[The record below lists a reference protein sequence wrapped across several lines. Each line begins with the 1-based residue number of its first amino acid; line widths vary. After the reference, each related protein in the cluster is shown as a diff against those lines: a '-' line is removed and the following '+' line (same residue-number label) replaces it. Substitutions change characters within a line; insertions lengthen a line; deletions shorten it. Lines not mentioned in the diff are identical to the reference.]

1 MSAPGPFSSAHPI
14 SSGFLKAWVDQAGAF
29 QEMFARLVDQS
40 TAAAPPSMASPLLA
54 PWKNFVDG
62 MGMGGFNPE
71 QMFPGAPALGLS
83 REYQETAARLLDLSK
98 QFQQRYAEFAQQNA
112 AIMQDAFHVLKK
124 RFDEAPSAG
133 RTPAELY
140 DAWIDCAEGT
150 YAQAAHS
157 ERFARLL
164 AELCNI
170 SSAFKVERGK
180 LTEQIAR
187 HLDLP
192 SRAEVDTLH
201 HQVRAL
207 KLAMRAA
214 APRAAEAA
222 APHATASRPA
232 APRPAASRPPSARAK
247 SSKPP
252 PKPRKRGKK

>member
-1 MSAPGPFSSAHPI
+1 MSAPGPFSSVHPF
-14 SSGFLKAWVDQAGAF
+14 SSGFLKAWVDQAGAL

-40 TAAAPPSMASPLLA
+40 TAAMPPAMPPPLLA
-54 PWKNFVDG
+54 PWKNFVDA
-62 MGMGGFNPE
+62 MGMGRLNPE
-71 QMFPGAPALGLS
+71 QIFPGTPALGLS
-83 REYQETAARLLDLSK
+83 REYQETAARLLGLSK

-112 AIMQDAFHVLKK
+112 TIMQDAFHVLKK
-124 RFDEAPSAG
+124 RFDSTPSAAG
-133 RTPAELY
+133 KTSADLY

-201 HQVRAL
+201 RQVRAL
-207 KLAMRAA
+207 NAAVRAA
-214 APRAAEAA
+214 AASSAA
-222 APHATASRPA
+222 R
-232 APRPAASRPPSARAK
+232 
-247 SSKPP
+247 
-252 PKPRKRGKK
+252 KPRKRVKK

>member
-1 MSAPGPFSSAHPI
+1 MSAQGPFSSA
-14 SSGFLKAWVDQAGAF
+14 LQ
-29 QEMFARLVDQS
+29 
-40 TAAAPPSMASPLLA
+40 LA
-54 PWKNFVDG
+54 PWKDFVEKMVRGVFD
-62 MGMGGFNPE
+62 P
-71 QMFPGAPALGLS
+71 QTFPGIPALGLS
-83 REYQETAARLLDLSK
+83 REYQETAARLLELSK

-112 AIMQDAFHVLKK
+112 AIMQDAFQVMKK
-124 RFDEAPSAG
+124 RLDAAP
-133 RTPAELY
+133 PALSSTTELY

-201 HQVRAL
+201 RQVRAL
-207 KLAMRAA
+207 SDAMRAA
-214 APRAAEAA
+214 TPEPAPAHAEAKA
-222 APHATASRPA
+222 NANASAKATKAHR
-232 APRPAASRPPSARAK
+232 
-247 SSKPP
+247 
-252 PKPRKRGKK
+252 KPRKRAKK

>member
-1 MSAPGPFSSAHPI
+1 MSAPGPFSSAHPF
-14 SSGFLKAWVDQAGAF
+14 SSGFLKAWVDQAGAL

-40 TAAAPPSMASPLLA
+40 TAAMPPSMPPPHLA
-54 PWKNFVDG
+54 PWKNFVDA

-71 QMFPGAPALGLS
+71 QMFPGTPALGMS
-83 REYQETAARLLDLSK
+83 REYQEIAARLLDLSK

-133 RTPAELY
+133 KTPADLY

-201 HQVRAL
+201 RQVRAL
-207 KLAMRAA
+207 NEAVRAA
-214 APRAAEAA
+214 AANSAASGAA
-222 APHATASRPA
+222 ASGAAASGAAASGA
-232 APRPAASRPPSARAK
+232 APSSPAKVSKRSR
-247 SSKPP
+247 
-252 PKPRKRGKK
+252 KPRKRVKK

>member
-1 MSAPGPFSSAHPI
+1 MSAQGPFSSAHPF

-29 QEMFARLVDQS
+29 QEMFARLVDP
-40 TAAAPPSMASPLLA
+40 TAAMPPTMPPPHLA
-54 PWKNFVDG
+54 PWKNFVDA

-71 QMFPGAPALGLS
+71 QMFPGTPALGLS

-124 RFDEAPSAG
+124 RFDSTPSAG
-133 RTPAELY
+133 KTPAELY

-150 YAQAAHS
+150 YAQTAHS

-180 LTEQIAR
+180 LTEQLAR

-201 HQVRAL
+201 RQVRAL
-207 KLAMRAA
+207 NETMRAA
-214 APRAAEAA
+214 AASAA
-222 APHATASRPA
+222 ASGAAASDAAASGA
-232 APRPAASRPPSARAK
+232 APSSPAKA
-247 SSKPP
+247 SKPP
-252 PKPRKRGKK
+252 RKPRKRVKK

>member
-1 MSAPGPFSSAHPI
+1 MSTQSPFSSALPL
-14 SSGFLKAWVDQAGAF
+14 SAGFLKAWVDQAGAL

-40 TAAAPPSMASPLLA
+40 TAAVPPSMPPPLLA
-54 PWKNFVDG
+54 PWKDFVAA

-71 QMFPGAPALGLS
+71 QQFPGAPALGLS

-98 QFQQRYAEFAQQNA
+98 QFQQRYAEFAQQNTT
-112 AIMQDAFHVLKK
+112 IMQDAFHVLKK
-124 RFDEAPSAG
+124 RLDEAKLTQKS
-133 RTPAELY
+133 PADLY
-140 DAWIDCAEGT
+140 DAWIDCAEGA

-201 HQVRAL
+201 RQVRAL
-207 KLAMRAA
+207 TTAMRAPA
-214 APRAAEAA
+214 TSSAKVSKAPR
-222 APHATASRPA
+222 
-232 APRPAASRPPSARAK
+232 
-247 SSKPP
+247 
-252 PKPRKRGKK
+252 KPRKRGKK